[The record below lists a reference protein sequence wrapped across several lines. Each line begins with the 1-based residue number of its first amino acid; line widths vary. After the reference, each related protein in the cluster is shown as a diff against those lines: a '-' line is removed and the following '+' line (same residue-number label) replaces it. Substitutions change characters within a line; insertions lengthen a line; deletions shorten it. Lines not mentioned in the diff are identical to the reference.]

1 MKLYTSVLIL
11 LLLIIIIPDIFFYL
25 KLKNKNVRPIFIV
38 LHLIPAFIFAGI
50 FFYIKF
56 ELIHHQNFRI
66 ILIVMWFYFFFLLIY
81 IPKLLHIIFYF
92 LNYLFKL
99 IFKRDSIYFN
109 IIRIVVTVLVVV
121 IMLISAYVTPRNF
134 EVTNINVRVKNL
146 PEAFD
151 GFKIVHVSDIHLGSW
166 NNKYERFKP
175 VVDKINQQNADI
187 IVFSGDMV
195 NNFAEEADGWKSTF
209 TKLES
214 KSGKF
219 AVLGN
224 HDYGDYIDWKSENDR
239 KSNRLKIN
247 QSIRDFG
254 FRLLLNESVYLK
266 KGSDSLLLAG
276 VENWTKHTHSHYE
289 DLDKALKNKPLEIP
303 KILISHDPTH
313 WDDEVIGKK
322 DIFLTLSGHT
332 HAAQLGI
339 RIGKRIYSPATFV
352 FKHWAGLYRDHTQF
366 LYVNRG
372 LGYMGLPMHIGVR
385 PEITVLTLKKIK

>member
-25 KLKNKNVRPIFIV
+25 KLKNKNVRPIFII
-38 LHLIPAFIFAGI
+38 LHLIPAFIFAGM

-56 ELIHHQNFRI
+56 ELIHQQNFRI

-99 IFKRDSIYFN
+99 FFKRNSIYFN
-109 IIRIVVTVLVVV
+109 IIRIVLTVMVLG
-121 IMLISAYVTPRNF
+121 IMLISAYITPRNF
-134 EVTNINVRVKNL
+134 EVSNVNVPTKNL
-146 PEAFD
+146 PESFD
-151 GFKIVHVSDIHLGSW
+151 GFKIVQISDIHLGSW
-166 NNKYERFKP
+166 NNKYERFNP
-175 VVDKINQQNADI
+175 VIEIINQQNADI
-187 IVFSGDMV
+187 IIFSGDMV
-195 NNFAEEADGWKSTF
+195 NNFADEAEGWKSTF
-209 TKLES
+209 IKLKS

-224 HDYGDYIDWKSENDR
+224 HDYGDYINWKSENER
-239 KSNRLKIN
+239 RANRLEIN
-247 QSIRDFG
+247 QSINEFG

-266 KGSDSLLLAG
+266 RGADSLLLVG
-276 VENWTKHTHSHYE
+276 VENWSKSAHSHYE
-289 DLDKALKNKPLEIP
+289 DLDKALNNKLLKIP
-303 KILISHDPTH
+303 KILISHDPAH
-313 WDDEVIGKK
+313 WDEEVIGKK

-339 RIGKRIYSPATFV
+339 RIGKKIYSPAAFV
-352 FKHWAGLYRDHTQF
+352 FKHWAGLYEVDSQY

-372 LGYMGLPMHIGVR
+372 LGYMGLPMLIGLK
-385 PEITVLTLKKIK
+385 PEITVITLRKIK

>member
-25 KLKNKNVRPIFIV
+25 KLKNRNVRPVFII
-38 LHLIPAFIFAGI
+38 LHLIPAFLFSGI

-56 ELIHHQNFRI
+56 ELINQQNFRI
-66 ILIVMWFYFFFLLIY
+66 IVIVMWFYFFFLLIY

-109 IIRIVVTVLVVV
+109 ILRIVLTVLVVG
-121 IMLISAYVTPRNF
+121 IMLFSAYITPRNF
-134 EVTNINVRVKNL
+134 EVSNINVPVQNL
-146 PEAFD
+146 PKSFD
-151 GFKIVHVSDIHLGSW
+151 GYKIVHISDIHLGSW
-166 NNKYERFKP
+166 NNKYERFNP
-175 VVDKINQQNADI
+175 VIEKINQQNADI
-187 IVFSGDMV
+187 IIFSGDMV
-195 NNFAEEADGWKSTF
+195 NNFAGETEGWRSVF
-209 TKLES
+209 IKLES

-224 HDYGDYIDWKSENDR
+224 HDYGDYIDWSSETDR
-239 KSNRLKIN
+239 KSNRLRIN

-254 FRLLLNESVYLK
+254 FRLLLNESVFLK
-266 KGSDSLLLAG
+266 QGSDSLLLAG
-276 VENWTKHTHSHYE
+276 VENWSKFAHSHYE
-289 DLDKALKNKPLEIP
+289 NLDMALKNKTIEIP

-313 WDDEVIGKK
+313 WEEEVIGKK

-339 RIGKRIYSPATFV
+339 RIGKKIYSPAAFV
-352 FKHWAGLYRDHTQF
+352 FKHWAGLYEVNSQY

-372 LGYMGLPMHIGVR
+372 LGYMGLPMLIGLK
-385 PEITVLTLKKIK
+385 PEITVITLRKK